1 MDLYKNH
8 PLYRRH
14 NIDSAMNSAWEFY
27 KTNFLRLF
35 SISLVMSLVIQYA
48 TTMVDIE
55 GLQSTTDP
63 EVMLEKLKTMIVP
76 ILIVSLLSLFFSV
89 IIQHY
94 ILYKPVDSSNTIWTS
109 VTKSFRY
116 YFPFLVLMVL
126 LTFFG
131 SMAIALGILALI
143 VGAFFAALYILTL
156 YLFILPIMMIEGPD
170 IGRTINRTFSLVHRN
185 FWNNMG
191 WVAVFIIL
199 LIIVSVVLS
208 AVAMIPFSGN
218 MIKSIF
224 KPDNAINTE
233 FTGNPLFI
241 GLSVLVNA
249 ITLPLLPIFSCIL
262 YFNAK
267 AGEDYIIESQPQET
281 EYRPTIEDLYSKPLD
296 EHGEDEEK

>member
-1 MDLYKNH
+1 
-8 PLYRRH
+8 
-14 NIDSAMNSAWEFY
+14 MNSIWSFY
-27 KTNFLRLF
+27 RTNFLKLF
-35 SISLVMSLVIQYA
+35 SISLVMSLVVQYA

-55 GLQSTTDP
+55 GLQSATDP
-63 EVMLEKLKTMIVP
+63 ELMLEKLKTMIVP
-76 ILIVSLLSLFFSV
+76 ILVVSLLSLFFSV
-89 IIQHY
+89 ILQHY
-94 ILYKPVDSSNTIWTS
+94 ILYKPVNSSNTIWTS

-185 FWNNMG
+185 FWNNLG

-208 AVAMIPFSGN
+208 AVAMIPFSGD
-218 MIKSIF
+218 MLKSIF
-224 KPDNAINTE
+224 KPGNAVNTD

-241 GLSVLVNA
+241 ALSVLVNA
-249 ITLPLLPIFSCIL
+249 ITMPLLPIFSCIL

-267 AGEDYIIESQPQET
+267 AGEDYTIESQPQET

-296 EHGEDEEK
+296 EHKVDEENKSPL

>member
-1 MDLYKNH
+1 
-8 PLYRRH
+8 
-14 NIDSAMNSAWEFY
+14 MNSAWEFY